1 MKRAGAGSSK
11 VWVCACNKAA
21 HKGDRITNQI
31 LCKMWSVR
39 VNCMFRM

>member
-11 VWVCACNKAA
+11 VWVSACNKAA
-21 HKGDRITNQI
+21 HKRDRITNQI
-31 LCKMWSVR
+31 LYRMRSVR